1 MGKALKYVC
10 QHPEDSPLEILKG
23 AQAELV
29 EVIQEAYM
37 AEGENENSTDK
48 EVVEMAVQ
56 LLREQI
62 RKEKK
67 RIMEE
72 METARKEGREN
83 EEEQLFAKLNELNRE
98 ESRVVVLLG

>member
-1 MGKALKYVC
+1 
-10 QHPEDSPLEILKG
+10 
-23 AQAELV
+23 
-29 EVIQEAYM
+29 
-37 AEGENENSTDK
+37 
-48 EVVEMAVQ
+48 MAVQ